1 MSTLAAFFMALVGPI
16 AKRVMLSLGFG
27 LVSYAAI
34 STAVN
39 ALLGSAKSAW
49 AGMGGDVL
57 ALVQLSGANTAVS
70 IIAGAIVAKVA
81 LMAVTKLQLLA

>member
-1 MSTLAAFFMALVGPI
+1 MSTISVFLMSLVGPVV
-16 AKRVMLSLGFG
+16 KRILVSLGVG

-49 AGMGGDVL
+49 GGMSGDVL
-57 ALVQLSGANTAVS
+57 SLVELSGANTAIS

-81 LMAVTKLQLLA
+81 LMAVTKLQLL

>member
-1 MSTLAAFFMALVGPI
+1 MSTIAAFLMSLVGPV
-16 AKRVMLSLGFG
+16 AKRVLLSLGFG

-39 ALLGSAKSAW
+39 SLLGSARSAW
-49 AGMGGDVL
+49 GGMSGDVL
-57 ALVQLSGANTAVS
+57 ALVELSGASTALS

-81 LMAVTKLQLLA
+81 LMAVTKLQLL